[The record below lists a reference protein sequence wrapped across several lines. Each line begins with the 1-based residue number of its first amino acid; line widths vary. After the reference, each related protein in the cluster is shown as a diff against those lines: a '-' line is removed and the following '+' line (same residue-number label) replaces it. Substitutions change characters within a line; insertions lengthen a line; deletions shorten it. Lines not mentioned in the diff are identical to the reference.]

1 MNYKKIQNDVGINK
15 LKISFTL
22 NVFVMKSENIATG
35 MTQNNLFEDQ
45 TRKSLADG
53 LVSRPTK
60 IQISLPPLKIKI
72 SEQCTAKS

>member
-1 MNYKKIQNDVGINK
+1 
-15 LKISFTL
+15 
-22 NVFVMKSENIATG
+22 MKSENIATG

-60 IQISLPPLKIKI
+60 IQISLPPLKIKT
-72 SEQCTAKS
+72 SEQ